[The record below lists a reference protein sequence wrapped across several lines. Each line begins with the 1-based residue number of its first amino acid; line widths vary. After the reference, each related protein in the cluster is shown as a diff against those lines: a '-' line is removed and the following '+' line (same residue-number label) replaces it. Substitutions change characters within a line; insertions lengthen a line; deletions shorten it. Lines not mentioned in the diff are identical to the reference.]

1 MYLKEYRL
9 IFTISSLILI
19 LVASIPAISLIIPTS
34 IGSEKFSEVWILGA
48 ERTAKDYPFNIT
60 NNDDNL
66 VHVNIRNKMGHS
78 NYYILYVKLRNATD
92 PLPDR
97 NRANPSSV
105 PSLYEYRSF
114 LKNEEIVEIPIT
126 FSFSDVSYSEEK
138 CQVDRLIIN
147 GHIFDVSKSAMW
159 NETKKGYYFQLLF
172 ELWIFEE
179 QSSNFE
185 YNNHVG
191 IWLNLTKVR

>member
-19 LVASIPAISLIIPTS
+19 LIASIPAISLIIPTS
-34 IGSEKFSEVWILGA
+34 IGNEKFSEIWILGA
-48 ERTAKDYPFNIT
+48 ERTARDYPFNVT
-60 NNDDNL
+60 NNESNL
-66 VHVNIRNKMGHS
+66 VHINIRNQMGYS
-78 NYYILYVKLRNATD
+78 NYYILYVKFRNVTD

-97 NRANPSSV
+97 NKGDPNSLP
-105 PSLYEYRSF
+105 PLYEHRLF
-114 LKNEEIVEIPIT
+114 LKNEEIVEIPIS
-126 FSFSDVSYSEEK
+126 FSFSEISYNEEK
-138 CQVDRLIIN
+138 CQVDRLKIN
-147 GHIFDVSKSAMW
+147 DHNFNISKSTTW
-159 NETKKGYYFQLLF
+159 NDTKRGHYFQLIF

-179 QSSNFE
+179 QNSSFE